1 LVSELL
7 FYNSFAN
14 GHMSTM
20 KFIIHNGE
28 IVLNADL
35 LTINNRAFR
44 YGDGLFESFRLIDGK
59 IPFLNQHLLR
69 LKRGMKLLSYNSC
82 DCLTEE
88 ALIESISDLCVK
100 NNIEGSAR
108 IRLSVF
114 RKDGGLY
121 APETNDFSFIIES
134 NPLEHNNYTLDTKG
148 LIIGISKTVRKP
160 INQLSE
166 IKSSNALLMVLAAQ
180 EAKKQRWNEAL
191 LLNERGSI
199 AEATSSNLFIVKD
212 KTIYTPPISDGALD
226 GIMRQQIAKIIKDSS
241 YQLRVKSIEPTE
253 LETAD
258 EIFLTNSVKGIIWVV
273 GYGQKRFFNKASRE
287 LNILLNQYVE
297 FLNNPK

>member
-1 LVSELL
+1 
-7 FYNSFAN
+7 
-14 GHMSTM
+14 MSTI

-28 IVLNADL
+28 VVLNADL

-44 YGDGLFESFRLIDGK
+44 YGDGLFESFRLINGE

-69 LKRGMKLLSYNSC
+69 LKRGMKLLSYNPC
-82 DCLTEE
+82 DCLSEE
-88 ALIESISDLCVK
+88 ILLEFISDLCVK
-100 NNIEGSAR
+100 NHIEGSAR

-121 APETNDFSFIIES
+121 APESNDFDYIIES
-134 NPLEHNNYTLDTKG
+134 SPLEHNSYQLDTKG

-180 EAKKQRWNEAL
+180 EAKKQKWNEAL
-191 LLNERGSI
+191 LLNDKGNI

-212 KTIYTPPISDGALD
+212 KTIFTPPISDGALD
-226 GIMRQQIAKIIKDSS
+226 GVMRQQIAKIIKDSS
-241 YQLRVKSIEPTE
+241 YHLRVKSISPSE
-253 LETAD
+253 LESAD
-258 EIFLTNSVKGIIWVV
+258 EIFLTNSVKGIIWGV

-287 LNILLNQYVE
+287 LHMLLNQHIK